1 MKRQWVW
8 LGLIVAVGLIAVWGV
23 VSARP
28 YTLRGSELSPAMPA
42 PEFNLAQADGGRYQL
57 SARAGRPVVLF
68 FGYTSCP
75 DVCPTTMG
83 EFKQIRADLK
93 SAADGVDFVFI
104 TVDPQRDTTD
114 RMAAYLKGFDAGVIG
129 LTGNEP
135 ELAEVW
141 KAYGVFRQI
150 VPGSANDNYSVDH
163 TSRLYVVDRK
173 GNLRVTYPFGT
184 SVDDISADLRFLLRE
199 K

>member
-1 MKRQWVW
+1 MKRNWVW
-8 LGLIVAVGLIAVWGV
+8 LGVFVVAGLIGLWSV

-42 PEFNLAQADGGRYQL
+42 PEFTLAQSDGGQYQL
-57 SARAGRPVVLF
+57 STRASRPVVIF

-83 EFKQIRADLK
+83 EFKQVRADLK
-93 SAADGVDFVFI
+93 SLADGVDFVFI
-104 TVDPQRDTTD
+104 TVDPQRDTAE
-114 RMAAYLKGFDAGVIG
+114 RMAAYLKGFNAGVIG
-129 LTGNEP
+129 LTGDEQ
-135 ELAEVW
+135 ELSNVW
-141 KAYGVFRQI
+141 KDYGVFRQV
-150 VPGSANDNYSVDH
+150 VPGSSAENYSVDH
-163 TSRLYVVDRK
+163 TSRLYVIDKK

-184 SVDDISADLRFLLRE
+184 PVDDISADLRYLLRE